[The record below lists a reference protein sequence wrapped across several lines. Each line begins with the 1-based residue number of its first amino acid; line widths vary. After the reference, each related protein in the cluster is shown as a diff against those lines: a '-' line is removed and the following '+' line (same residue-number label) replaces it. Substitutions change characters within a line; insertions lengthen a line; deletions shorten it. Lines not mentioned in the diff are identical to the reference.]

1 MRNTIATRAHSIL
14 LRTRHKISSKVGI
27 LFNAMQRMKTGTGEI
42 DAMLG
47 DQHLARVACALI
59 TYKLKDPY
67 SALNTEHDASVRE
80 KFEDILKTLE
90 ESQTTSGILD
100 GDLQLRAGKA
110 LHTLIDYRDFLW
122 M

>member
-1 MRNTIATRAHSIL
+1 MRNTIAAHAHSTL
-14 LRTRHKISSKVGI
+14 LRTYHKISSKVGI
-27 LFNAMQRMKTGTGEI
+27 FFNAMQRTKTGAGEI

-59 TYKLKDPY
+59 TRKLQDPY
-67 SALNTEHDASVRE
+67 SALNNEHDVSVRE

-90 ESQTTSGILD
+90 EFHTSNSLD
-100 GDLQLRAGKA
+100 IDLQLRAGKA

>member
-1 MRNTIATRAHSIL
+1 MRNTIAARAYRIL
-14 LRTRHKISSKVGI
+14 LHTYHKISSKVGI
-27 LFNAMQRMKTGTGEI
+27 FFNAMQRMKTGAGEI
-42 DAMLG
+42 DAMPG

-67 SALNTEHDASVRE
+67 SALNTAHDASVRE
-80 KFEDILKTLE
+80 KIEDILKTLE
-90 ESQTTSGILD
+90 EFHTNKVLD
-100 GDLQLRAGKA
+100 NDLQMRAGKA

>member
-1 MRNTIATRAHSIL
+1 MRNTIAARVYDIIL
-14 LRTRHKISSKVGI
+14 YTYHKISSKVWI
-27 LFNAMQRMKTGTGEI
+27 FFNAMQRMKTGVGEI

-59 TYKLKDPY
+59 TSKLKDPY
-67 SALNTEHDASVRE
+67 SALSDEHNDSVRE

-90 ESQTTSGILD
+90 DFHTSQALD
-100 GDLQLRAGKA
+100 NDLQMRAGKA

>member
-1 MRNTIATRAHSIL
+1 MRNTIAARANGIR
-14 LRTRHKISSKVGI
+14 LRTYHKISSKVEI
-27 LFNAMQRMKTGTGEI
+27 FFNAVQRMKTGAGEI
-42 DAMLG
+42 DAMPG

-59 TYKLKDPY
+59 THKLKDPY
-67 SALNTEHDASVRE
+67 SALNDEHDASVRE

-90 ESQTTSGILD
+90 EFHTTTALD
-100 GDLQLRAGKA
+100 NDLQLRAGKA

>member
-1 MRNTIATRAHSIL
+1 MRNTIAARAYSIL
-14 LRTRHKISSKVGI
+14 LHTYHKISSKVEVF
-27 LFNAMQRMKTGTGEI
+27 FNAMQRMKTGAGEI

-47 DQHLARVACALI
+47 DQYLARVACAII
-59 TYKLKDPY
+59 TSKLKEPY
-67 SALNTEHDASVRE
+67 SALNDEHNASVRE

-90 ESQTTSGILD
+90 EFHTTTALD
-100 GDLQLRAGKA
+100 NDLQLRAGKA

>member
-1 MRNTIATRAHSIL
+1 MRNTIAARAHSIL

-27 LFNAMQRMKTGTGEI
+27 LFNAMQRMKTGAGEI

-47 DQHLARVACALI
+47 DQYLARVACAII
-59 TYKLKDPY
+59 TSKLKEPY
-67 SALNTEHDASVRE
+67 SALNDEHNASVRE

-90 ESQTTSGILD
+90 EFHTTTALD
-100 GDLQLRAGKA
+100 NDLQLRAGKA